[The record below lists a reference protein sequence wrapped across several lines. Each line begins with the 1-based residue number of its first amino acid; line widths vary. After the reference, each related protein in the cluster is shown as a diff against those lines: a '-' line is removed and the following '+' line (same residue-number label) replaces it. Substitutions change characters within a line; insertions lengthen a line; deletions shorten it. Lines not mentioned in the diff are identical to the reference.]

1 MPRDCTA
8 LPDYDRVLVMNSP
21 VSCLPD
27 PIQNMVKITVDGQVL
42 KKIANLPKKKK
53 NIMKANMNNPL
64 TRQVMLSAA
73 SGLTDPRS
81 YRAAPTAYGAVSGQK
96 KVFPLQAGSG
106 STLIVQNYEL
116 VHAQN
121 GSAGVFSAGG
131 DVMNPGLPSS
141 YPWLSGIAKQYT
153 RFRWK
158 ALRYIYV
165 PTCSTTTAGSV
176 FFYPSY
182 DSYDSGPTS
191 LAQVAVS
198 ENSCIGNAWFGGSIN
213 PNLAFKPL
221 TTQESIFVNVDMNR
235 FPNKWF
241 YVRDT
246 FGGTAPTSGG
256 ALGGVIPA
264 GLTFTAGT
272 MYDLES
278 RPGIMYYGADGVAG
292 AGSIGNLFA
301 AYVVEFSDPIDP
313 TLQI

>member
-27 PIQNMVKITVDGQVL
+27 PIQNMVKLTVEGQVL
-42 KKIANLPKKKK
+42 KKIANLPNKKKK
-53 NIMKANMNNPL
+53 VMQQNFKNQL
-64 TRQVMLSAA
+64 TRQVMLNTAMGVDS
-73 SGLTDPRS
+73 RK
-81 YRAAPTAYGAVSGQK
+81 APTAYGAVSGQK
-96 KVFPLQAGSG
+96 RVFPLQAGSG
-106 STLIVQNYEL
+106 TTLIVQNYEL

-131 DVMNPGLPSS
+131 DVMNPGIPQS

-182 DSYDSGPTS
+182 DSYDTGPTS

-221 TTQESIFVNVDMNR
+221 TTQESIFVNVDMTR
-235 FPNKWF
+235 FPNKWY

-246 FGGTAPTSGG
+246 FGGTTPSSGG
-256 ALGGVIPA
+256 ALGGIIPA
-264 GLTFTAGT
+264 GLTFTAGS

>member
-1 MPRDCTA
+1 
-8 LPDYDRVLVMNSP
+8 MNSP

-27 PIQNMVKITVDGQVL
+27 PIQNMVI
-42 KKIANLPKKKK
+42 KKGKKKLVAKRPTNARK
-53 NIMKANMNNPL
+53 NQLM
-64 TRQVMLSAA
+64 T
-73 SGLTDPRS
+73 TPR
-81 YRAAPTAYGAVSGQK
+81 RDMTAPAAYGAVAGQK
-96 KVFPLQAGSG
+96 RIFPLQAGAGKS
-106 STLIVQNYEL
+106 LVVQNYEL
-116 VHAQN
+116 VHAQT
-121 GSAGVFSAGG
+121 GSNSLFSTGG
-131 DVMNPGLPSS
+131 DVMNPGIQQS
-141 YPWLSGIAKQYT
+141 YPWLSGIAKQYS

-182 DSYDSGPTS
+182 DSFDSAPAT

-221 TTQESIFVNVDMNR
+221 TTQESIFVDIDVDR
-235 FPNKWF
+235 FPNNWY

-246 FGGTAPTSGG
+246 FADTKPSTGA

-264 GLTFTAGT
+264 GLTLTSGT
-272 MYDLES
+272 YFEMES
-278 RPGIMYYGADGVAG
+278 RPGVIYYGADGVAG
-292 AGSIGNLFA
+292 NTSIGNLFA

-313 TLQI
+313 TVQA